1 MQPVLRDDDRD
12 ALILQTRQDPDE
24 RLRARRV
31 EVGRG
36 LVEHEDPRAARNGGG
51 KCHPLL
57 LPARQLGEPLRQKPP
72 HAAEL
77 RHDAH
82 PRDRGVRGGSPVL
95 EREGDLVSDNPH
107 EELASRVLHH
117 HAHALGPL
125 PGRKVEHVR
134 SVDEDGAL
142 PLPREEGS
150 RKPVDKA
157 QDSRLAVSRP
167 ATDDR
172 ARAVRHVE
180 RHPANTAARPGRCPL
195 LPRELRLV
203 EVAERHVVQNDR
215 LCSAHKAAPSA
226 YTAAEVATTKKAHA
240 TSRTENPTWYT
251 DVRPSPISMPRSSAE
266 AASSLESRSERMTSG
281 V

>member
-51 KCHPLL
+51 ERHPLL

-82 PRDRGVRGGSPVL
+82 PRDRGVRGSSPVL
-95 EREGDLVSDNPH
+95 EREGDLVSDDPH

-157 QDSRLAVSRP
+157 QDGRLAVARP
-167 ATDDR
+167 AADDR

-180 RHPANTAARPGRCPL
+180 GHPADAAARSGRLPP
-195 LPRELRLV
+195 LPRQLRLV
-203 EVAERHVVQNDR
+203 EVAEGDAAQKDR
-215 LCSAHKAAPSA
+215 SRPVHKATPSA
-226 YTAAEVATTKKAHA
+226 
-240 TSRTENPTWYT
+240 
-251 DVRPSPISMPRSSAE
+251 
-266 AASSLESRSERMTSG
+266 
-281 V
+281 